1 MRNTAKPTVLIDGG
15 LLKESSYCY
24 MFNFEAT
31 DIKCYKY
38 YV

>member
-1 MRNTAKPTVLIDGG
+1 MRNTAKPTFLIDGG
-15 LLKESSYCY
+15 LLMESSYCY